1 MDLKKE
7 ALGKN
12 PHNMEVNISESKAA
26 MGMAAASKG
35 LELINRTLEEKGG
48 ASIILATG
56 ASQFE
61 MMAELVKADMDWSK
75 VTVFHLDEYIGIPV
89 THPASFRKYLKE
101 RFVDRVSP
109 AAFHAIDGETDPPW
123 ECCRLGGIIK
133 KHRIDV
139 AFVGIGENAHLA
151 FNDPPADFET
161 EEPYIVVDLDLVCR
175 KQQLGEG
182 WFPSLEAVPE
192 KAISMSVHQIMKA
205 KTIICTVPDQRK
217 AKAVKNTLEG
227 EVRAEVPASIL
238 TTHKAAWMFL
248 DQQSASL
255 LGG

>member
-1 MDLKKE
+1 
-7 ALGKN
+7 
-12 PHNMEVNISESKAA
+12 METHVSDNKAA
-26 MGMAAASKG
+26 MGLAAATKG
-35 LELINRTLEEKGG
+35 IELIDRTLEEKGK

-61 MMAELVKADMDWSK
+61 MLSELVKADMDWSK

-101 RFVDRVSP
+101 RFVDLVSP
-109 AAFHAIDGETDPPW
+109 ATFHAIDGEVDPQG
-123 ECCRLGGIIK
+123 ECDRLGEIIRE
-133 KHRIDV
+133 HAIDV

-192 KAISMSVHQIMKA
+192 KAISMSVRQIMKA
-205 KTIICTVPDQRK
+205 KSIICTVPDQRK
-217 AKAVKNTLEG
+217 AEAVKKTLEG

-238 TTHKAAWMFL
+238 TTHKDAWMFL
-248 DQQSASL
+248 DRESASL
-255 LGG
+255 LG